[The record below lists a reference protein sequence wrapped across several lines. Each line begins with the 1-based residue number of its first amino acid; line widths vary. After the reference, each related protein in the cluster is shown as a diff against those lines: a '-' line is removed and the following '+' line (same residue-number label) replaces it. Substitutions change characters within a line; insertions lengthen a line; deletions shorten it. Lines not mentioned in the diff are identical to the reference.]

1 MERNREITGLDKPLR
16 YVIYARK
23 STEGTERQARSIKDQ
38 ISDCKALAERKGLT
52 VVDEPIEE
60 RKSAKIANQRPAFK
74 SIIKRLRA
82 GDIDGIITWHPDRL
96 ARNMRDASLVM
107 DLLEHEKMKGLE
119 FCTYAFDNSPAGRLS
134 LNILFA
140 VATHYSDDLAQKTR
154 RGIRKKFLEG
164 GLGGYHK
171 YGYVQEGGYYYPD
184 THNHNFAIVQMAWKM
199 RAEGKTYEE
208 IIAFLA
214 KNNYTERQ
222 KDGHYE
228 PRLFNKP
235 ALTRMFN
242 DSFYFGVA
250 VQADQTVDLK
260 QVIPDFVPMV
270 DERTFAIVQERNR
283 AATRGDN
290 KRKTHFLPY
299 RELVYC
305 ATCHDKRPMTV
316 YRARSGRG
324 VYYIYFKCKNPNCPR
339 RPKDIRCKKFYLSMK
354 DLLEAIAK
362 RLSSDAYETYLREM
376 VSLSSAQKKALRNA
390 NTGLLA
396 QNKWL
401 EEQCA
406 KDAEK
411 LVAVED
417 VRMKDVIQR
426 TLIGRR
432 NQIDEN
438 TVRIKENEEKLNRT
452 VKQHLSKEYFNLLVC
467 NLSENYSK
475 GTFVQQDLIVREI
488 FSNLEFD
495 GKKITNA
502 ICKEPFA
509 SILGTRIVPCGGSD
523 ETRTRDLCRDRAAL

>member
-38 ISDCKALAERKGLT
+38 ISDCKALAERKGLI
-52 VVDEPIEE
+52 VVGEPIEE

-171 YGYVQEGGYYYPD
+171 YGYIQEGGYYYPD
-184 THNHNFAIVQMAWKM
+184 NYNHNFAIVQMAWKM

-228 PRLFNKP
+228 PRPFNKP

-260 QVIPDFVPMV
+260 RVIPDFVPMV

-283 AATRGDN
+283 ATTRGNN
-290 KRKTHFLPY
+290 KRKTRFLPL
-299 RELVYC
+299 RGLVYC
-305 ATCHDKRPMTV
+305 ATCHYPKPMTV

-324 VYYIYFKCKNPNCPR
+324 RYYPYFKCKNPNCPH
-339 RPKDIRCKKFYLSMK
+339 RPKDIPGKPIINAVK
-354 DLLEAIAK
+354 DLLEIVEN
-362 RLSSDAYETYLREM
+362 RLSDDAYEAYLREA
-376 VSLSSAQKKALRNA
+376 VFVIV
-390 NTGLLA
+390 
-396 QNKWL
+396 
-401 EEQCA
+401 CA
-406 KDAEK
+406 KE
-411 LVAVED
+411 
-417 VRMKDVIQR
+417 
-426 TLIGRR
+426 
-432 NQIDEN
+432 
-438 TVRIKENEEKLNRT
+438 
-452 VKQHLSKEYFNLLVC
+452 S
-467 NLSENYSK
+467 
-475 GTFVQQDLIVREI
+475 
-488 FSNLEFD
+488 
-495 GKKITNA
+495 
-502 ICKEPFA
+502 P
-509 SILGTRIVPCGGSD
+509 
-523 ETRTRDLCRDRAAL
+523 